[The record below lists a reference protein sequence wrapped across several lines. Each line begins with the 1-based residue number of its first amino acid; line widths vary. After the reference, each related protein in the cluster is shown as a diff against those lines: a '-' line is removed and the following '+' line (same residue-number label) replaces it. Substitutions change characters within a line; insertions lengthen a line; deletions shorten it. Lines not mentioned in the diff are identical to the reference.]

1 MNGFDW
7 LKVPANESN
16 TPAPPVS
23 FLSDLNLPGSSPT
36 TSSIPQQNTPN
47 SHNSIVSNR
56 PLYNHRSQL
65 QNDVSTFD
73 VPLSLTTQDLTLQEL
88 KTYIRWYTNI
98 LTRTNTRTI
107 NLQDVF
113 NFLSNFKIPQPLKD
127 EINRLFKNRNINI
140 GEFCALLRLISHG
153 MKTGYI
159 NRSLVKEVAPV
170 PEPLSILSKKRQN
183 EEVEE
188 ESPELPKDSRLD
200 LDSFTTFMLTGERPT
215 PKRRKNKSVKFKDD
229 VVSDVHESSVPEAID
244 YSLPMNEILKLQSQ
258 QRSPQPD
265 EEEVLKDMNDQ
276 LNHFQNLNAVDTVS
290 IGGKT
295 TNVHLRGSRNNSLN
309 GSTEELLK
317 PNMTGPAQM
326 SQYYSH
332 LGQDQQEN
340 LLKPNRTGP
349 YDMMRMFSPDT
360 QSQIQSEAPKI
371 SLSAFTDQMTGTGL
385 NTMTNTNNTPP
396 PPPSRRNRSQSLS
409 TPPVNDRYSP
419 LSDLRTESEG
429 RVSPRPPPPPPRRRG
444 ASFSPALPPKI
455 PNDIPNQQVQYS
467 YQQQP
472 YEPQQPIPHHN
483 ISASTFYPNSEE
495 LSDIPA
501 PAQGVGRQDTNEI
514 LDDLKALQAEVDK
527 IRDMTGG
534 F

>member
-7 LKVPANESN
+7 LKVPVNESS

-23 FLSDLNLPGSSPT
+23 FLSDLNLPGSTPT
-36 TSSIPQQNTPN
+36 TNSISQQASPI
-47 SHNSIVSNR
+47 HNSSDSNHS
-56 PLYNHRSQL
+56 LYNHRSQL
-65 QNDVSTFD
+65 QNDVSTYD
-73 VPLSLTTQDLTLQEL
+73 IPLSLTTQDLTLQEL

-98 LTRTNTRTI
+98 LSRTNTRTI
-107 NLQDVF
+107 HLQDVF

-153 MKTGYI
+153 LSTGYI

-170 PEPLSILSKKRQN
+170 PKPLSILSKKRQS

-188 ESPELPKDSRLD
+188 DIVEPPKDSRLD

-215 PKRRKNKSVKFKDD
+215 PKRRKNKSVKFMDD
-229 VVSDVHESSVPEAID
+229 VVSDIHESSVPEEID
-244 YSLPMNEILKLQSQ
+244 YSLPMNEILKLQNQ

-276 LNHFQNLNAVDTVS
+276 LNHFQHLNAVDTVS
-290 IGGKT
+290 VGGRN
-295 TNVHLRGSRNNSLN
+295 TNVHLRGSRSNSVN

-332 LGQDQQEN
+332 LGQDQQDN

-360 QSQIQSEAPKI
+360 QSQVQAQNEVPKI
-371 SLSAFTDQMTGTGL
+371 SLSAFTDQMTGTGANTL
-385 NTMTNTNNTPP
+385 NNTNNTPP
-396 PPPSRRNRSQSLS
+396 PPPSRRNRSQSSPTLLS
-409 TPPVNDRYSP
+409 DRYSP
-419 LSDLRTESEG
+419 LSNLRTESEG
-429 RVSPRPPPPPPRRRG
+429 RVSPRPPPPPPPRRG
-444 ASFSPALPPKI
+444 ANLSPALPPKI
-455 PNDIPNQQVQYS
+455 PNEIPNQQYS
-467 YQQQP
+467 YQQPP
-472 YEPQQPIPHHN
+472 YQPQQPIPHHN
-483 ISASTFYPNSEE
+483 ISASTFYPNNEE

-501 PAQGVGRQDTNEI
+501 PVQEVGRQDTNEI